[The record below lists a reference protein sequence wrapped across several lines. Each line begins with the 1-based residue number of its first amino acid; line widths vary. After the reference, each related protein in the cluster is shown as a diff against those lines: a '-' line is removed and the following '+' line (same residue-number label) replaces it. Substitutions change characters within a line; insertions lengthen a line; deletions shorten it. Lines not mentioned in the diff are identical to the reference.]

1 MFSVTLKI
9 VGENWRGQAR
19 NTFEGIFDGHPLLD
33 GIPEA
38 DRHRILTRIR
48 REQSARYLRNLD
60 SEGGEYGGWT
70 DGPTYHG
77 LQRTGAMLGYVRRR
91 SLGIVTANSVRF
103 TMAQQGGSVWP
114 VTHQEGLTNAF
125 NRGITIPQRK
135 LWDLDAED
143 EARSE
148 AIIRAEVGR
157 LYG

>member
-1 MFSVTLKI
+1 
-9 VGENWRGQAR
+9 
-19 NTFEGIFDGHPLLD
+19 
-33 GIPEA
+33 
-38 DRHRILTRIR
+38 
-48 REQSARYLRNLD
+48 
-60 SEGGEYGGWT
+60 
-70 DGPTYHG
+70 
-77 LQRTGAMLGYVRRR
+77 
-91 SLGIVTANSVRF
+91 
-103 TMAQQGGSVWP
+103 MAQQGGSVWP